1 MMQRVSHFLFGIQQ
15 MHSGFVHNWESVLLT
30 LSTFITI
37 SIVCLARG
45 DKQSSTWVWT
55 NFEPSSGWPP
65 VVSFFTGLTT
75 HAYMFGGLD
84 SALHLAE
91 ETLDASRTVPKAL
104 MSTIGIGF
112 FSGFVFSVAMTYC
125 IPSLDIFAND
135 PSVSHCLCSFLSVT
149 ILQVTDQ
156 WHAKLIGYRYINSG
170 A

>member
-1 MMQRVSHFLFGIQQ
+1 MI
-15 MHSGFVHNWESVLLT
+15 
-30 LSTFITI
+30 
-37 SIVCLARG
+37 
-45 DKQSSTWVWT
+45 
-55 NFEPSSGWPP
+55 
-65 VVSFFTGLTT
+65 SFFTGLTT

-135 PSVSHCLCSFLSVT
+135 PSVSYSLGTYLFV
-149 ILQVTDQ
+149 IIVQIADQ
-156 WHAKLIGYRYINSG
+156 GHTNLTECRYINSG

>member
-1 MMQRVSHFLFGIQQ
+1 MTRRVSHFLLDISQLY
-15 MHSGFVHNWESVLLT
+15 SRCAHNWEIVFLT

-37 SIVCLARG
+37 SIVCLAQG

-135 PSVSHCLCSFLSVT
+135 PSVSLYSFLFV
-149 ILQVTDQ
+149 INVQPADQ
-156 WHAKLIGYRYINSG
+156 GHTRLTGYQYINSG